1 MIMIVFDII
10 LQEHLVYVFRTS
22 SLVSSCSDT
31 RPFSSFF
38 FLFYISRKE
47 SIRASKP
54 PACVL
59 LSHEADVF
67 ICVAGLDYHV
77 EGLVL

>member
-1 MIMIVFDII
+1 MIMIVLGII
-10 LQEHLVYVFRTS
+10 LQEHLVYILRTS
-22 SLVSSCSDT
+22 SLVSTCSVT
-31 RPFSSFF
+31 RPFSSLF

-59 LSHEADVF
+59 LSHEADSF
-67 ICVAGLDYHV
+67 ICVTGFDYHV
-77 EGLVL
+77 EAPAL

>member
-1 MIMIVFDII
+1 MIMRVFDII

-22 SLVSSCSDT
+22 ALVSSCSDT